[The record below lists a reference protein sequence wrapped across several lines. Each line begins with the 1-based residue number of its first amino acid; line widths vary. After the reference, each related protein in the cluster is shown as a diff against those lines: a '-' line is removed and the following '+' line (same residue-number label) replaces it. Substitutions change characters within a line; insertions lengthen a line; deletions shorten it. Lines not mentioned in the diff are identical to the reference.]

1 MIKTWKKFLVTIL
14 AVLMGV
20 FCVFFI
26 AGCDKLK
33 KNKAP
38 SAVASSSIAYD
49 GSKFTWGAVSGA
61 SEYIVK
67 LTTLKDGKEKT
78 NEYSK
83 SAPEHKQNILSFES
97 VEISITAKNAKGSS
111 SAVTKL
117 FTRIDPLDDSKIV
130 WDEDGILSWEATE
143 EAEEYILNINGKD
156 VVCQDTS
163 YADFEIGKTS
173 TVKIRPYATDTYT
186 SWSESVSMTFL
197 ATPEGI
203 KYDGE
208 YISWKS
214 VSNAEKYEVTVN
226 GATILTPLQKATKV
240 EYLANGEDF
249 TVTVQAIGVTGKS
262 ISSEVSEE
270 KNFYSVET
278 ITEYEVNLGKLT
290 WTDPN
295 DDMKITGYQ
304 VKTNMKTD
312 VQTVSKCEF
321 DGLVAGA
328 SANKVKVKP
337 IVDPSEGEA
346 YFSSW
351 SEEWSITLL
360 PAPTLL
366 WNSGL
371 AEGLDDPQN
380 NDAPNAL
387 YWNDVQIA
395 GVANYKV
402 LITDPDGIE
411 DSVVQGGV
419 TYGNWYE
426 KTGAWKVS
434 VQTLAEADSD
444 VYDSKPSEVITINRL
459 KAPDK
464 DSITITSDPYNVLGN
479 FRVTWESVTGEEN
492 GYKIWMAIGNSTYD
506 ATSYYTSKNVRT
518 IDMSLNG
525 IVKADTT
532 ARMEITYGIQTR
544 GYNETFGTQKRVTL
558 SSLKESM
565 TSESGSNVK
574 ITVLSMPNNVAIS
587 GYDATWTAG
596 DAPKGYAVAHE
607 KETQI
612 TSPTYSFMNLKSG
625 DKAVDFKVCAKG
637 DGKAIFPSNYT
648 EAISVYRLGK
658 PTGVKVDTE
667 INEGQVYCN
676 DVMYAQSYDVYFNS
690 NSEPVNTSSGQ
701 ANVSKYLQQLGAGTG
716 VNIQM
721 TAVANY
727 YKDNDPESKTYYVTS
742 EKTNTKQFTQ
752 LATVKFKDIRVSG
765 TKLQWNAPSNSPSGA
780 TYYKV
785 FINNRIQNERPDS
798 TEFDISSLEAGQQYS
813 FKVQAIGDGNEWL
826 NSDTNE
832 PVELYKLQAPTVTR
846 TANAYQWKG
855 VPMGTEYAVVVDSG
869 NPVTA
874 QKDGDYYKYVPTFD
888 SIGSYIVKIYAKG
901 DGRATIDSSYAEDND
916 LAKVGIYQRVEQ
928 LSAPNS
934 ITVGYDKE
942 WVQPDGAITVTVN
955 QAVAGAAGYRYRVG
969 GATNPEVKKDLSY
982 SMKPNT
988 SGSFDVSVQA
998 VGSAFDSDN
1007 VYWLDSKATYSKIV
1021 LLDTPSESSITLG
1034 DSQISWK
1041 GITTGSV
1048 IVEYCL
1054 KLWNGNTELTE
1065 QEVGTALSG
1074 VRSSSVLGDFR
1085 NVTKVELW
1093 AVGDSDSSVVIIR
1106 SKSVVKSF

>member
-1 MIKTWKKFLVTIL
+1 MIKTCKKFLVTIL
-14 AVLMGV
+14 AVLTSL

-26 AGCDKLK
+26 AGCDKMK

-38 SAVASSSIAYD
+38 GAVTASSIKYD
-49 GSKFTWGAVSGA
+49 GYKCTWGAVSGA
-61 SEYIVK
+61 EEYIVK
-67 LTTLKDGKEKT
+67 FITLKDGKEAT
-78 NEYSK
+78 REYSR
-83 SAPEHKQNILSFES
+83 PDTSFSYNGSSYDS
-97 VEISITAKNAKGSS
+97 VEISITAKNTKGSS
-111 SAVTKL
+111 STVNKL
-117 FTRIDPLDDSKIV
+117 FTRIDPLDSSKIV
-130 WDEDGILSWEATE
+130 WDEDGVLSWEATE
-143 EAEEYILNINGKD
+143 EANEYILNINGKE
-156 VVCQDTS
+156 VVCEYTS
-163 YADFEIGKTS
+163 YADFEIGKN
-173 TVKIRPYATDTYT
+173 TVKIMPTAPDTY
-186 SWSESVSMTFL
+186 SAWSSAVSMTFL
-197 ATPEGI
+197 DTPTLI

-208 YISWKS
+208 FISWKG
-214 VSNAEKYEVTVN
+214 VQGATKYEVVIN
-226 GATILTPLQKATKV
+226 GGNVLTPQQNMTSV

-249 TVTVQAIGVTGKS
+249 AVTVQAVGVTGTS

-270 KNFYSVET
+270 KRFYSVDT
-278 ITEYEVNLGKLT
+278 ITEYDVNLGKLT
-290 WTDPN
+290 WTDTN
-295 DDMKITGYQ
+295 TDIKITGYE
-304 VKTNMKTD
+304 VKTNMKSS
-312 VQTVSKCEF
+312 VQTVSKAEF

-360 PAPTLL
+360 PAPTLM

-402 LITDPDGIE
+402 FITDPDGIE
-411 DSVVQGGV
+411 DSKVQGGV

-426 KTGAWKVS
+426 KTGTWKVS

-459 KAPDK
+459 KAPDR

-479 FRVTWESVTGEEN
+479 FRVTWEAVNGEEN

-506 ATSYYTSKNVRT
+506 STSYYTSKNVRT

-558 SSLKESM
+558 PSLKESM
-565 TSESGSNVK
+565 TSEFGSNVK
-574 ITVLSMPNNVAIS
+574 VTVLSMPTNVAIS

-607 KETQI
+607 KETEI
-612 TSPTYSFMNLKSG
+612 TAPEYSFMNLKSG
-625 DKAVDFKVCAKG
+625 DRAVDFKVCAKG

-658 PTGVKVDTE
+658 PTGVRVDTE
-667 INEGQVYCN
+667 INEGQVYCT
-676 DVMYAQSYDVYFNS
+676 DVLYAQSYDVYFNS
-690 NSEPVNTSSGQ
+690 NSTPVNTSSGQ

-752 LATVKFKDIRVSG
+752 LAGIKFQETRVVG
-765 TKLQWNAPSNSPSGA
+765 TKLKWNAPSNSPSGA
-780 TYYKV
+780 TNYKV
-785 FINNRIQNERPDS
+785 FINDRIQNERPDS
-798 TEFDISSLEAGQQYS
+798 TEFDISALEAGKQYS
-813 FKVQAIGDGNEWL
+813 FKVQAMGDGNEWL
-826 NSDTNE
+826 NSDINASQ
-832 PVELYKLQAPTVTR
+832 VVDLYKLQAPTVTR
-846 TANAYQWKG
+846 TENAYRWSP
-855 VPMGTEYAVVVDSG
+855 VPMGTNYGVVVDSG
-869 NPVTA
+869 NPVNA
-874 QKDGDYYKYVPTFD
+874 EKDGDYYKYVPTFD

-901 DGRATIDSSYAEDND
+901 DGKETIDSTNVE
-916 LAKVGIYQRVEQ
+916 ITQRVEQ

-942 WVQPDGAITVTVN
+942 WVQSDGSITVTVN
-955 QAVAGAAGYRYRVG
+955 QAVANASGYRYRVG

-988 SGSFDVSVQA
+988 SGAFDVSVQA
-998 VGSAFDSDN
+998 VGSVFDADN
-1007 VYWLDSKATYSKIV
+1007 VYWLDSQQTYDKIV
-1021 LLDTPSESSITLG
+1021 LLDTPSASTITLS
-1034 DSQISWK
+1034 DSTIAWHRV
-1041 GITTGSV
+1041 TTGGVSAC
-1048 IVEYCL
+1048 YSL
-1054 KLWNGNTELTE
+1054 KLWNGSTELTAE
-1065 QEVGTALSG
+1065 DVGVPSLSG
-1074 VRSSSVLGDFR
+1074 CSGVSIMGNFKK
-1085 NVTKVELW
+1085 VTKVELW
-1093 AVGDSDSSVVIIR
+1093 CVGPENPSFVVIR
-1106 SKSVVKSF
+1106 SASVSRTFSAV